1 MPSYDVAV
9 LGAGPGGYVAALRG
23 AQLGARVCLIEK
35 GPVGGTCLN
44 RGCIPT
50 KALITS
56 AELWRKVRGA
66 AAFGVEVSE
75 ARFNLGRAMARK
87 DEVVAYQVKGL
98 LGLLRGAKIELIEGE
113 GAFTDA
119 RTLRVQRKAGGET
132 DVTAG
137 SFIVATGSEPAHIPT
152 APVDGRRIITSDEA
166 LAMSSL
172 PGSALIIGG
181 GVVGMEFASFWA
193 ALGVRVTV
201 VEMLPQILPTEDPQ
215 IAKGLEALLT
225 KQGAVFHVGAK
236 LERTEVRGDG
246 VHAWLSTGAEVVA
259 DLALVAVGRALNSR
273 GIGLERAGMEVDRHA
288 IRTDERMAT
297 SVPDIYA
304 LGDVAG
310 KVMLAH
316 AASAEGLVAVAN
328 ALGHAATMDYA
339 AVPNCIFTFPEIASV
354 GLTEARA
361 KAAGHEVKVGRF
373 NFAAS
378 GKALCLG
385 EPEGFVKVVADAASD
400 RLLGG
405 QMLGPH
411 VTDIIAE
418 AALAIRRGIPARAVA
433 GTIHAHPTLP
443 EAFVEAVHDV
453 HGEAIHKLRLRASA

>member
-1 MPSYDVAV
+1 MASYDVAV

-23 AQLGARVCLIEK
+23 AQLGARVCLIER
-35 GPVGGTCLN
+35 GPVGGTCLS

-56 AELWRKVRGA
+56 AELWRKVRGG
-66 AAFGVEVSE
+66 AAFGVEVTD
-75 ARFNLGRAMARK
+75 ACFNLGRAMARK

-98 LGLLRGAKIELIEGE
+98 LGLLRAAKVELVEGE
-113 GAFTDA
+113 GTFADA
-119 RTLRVQRKAGGET
+119 RTLHVRLKAGGET
-132 DVTAG
+132 GISAG
-137 SFIVATGSEPAHIPT
+137 AFIIATGSEPAHIPA
-152 APVDGRRIITSDEA
+152 APVDGRRILTSDEA
-166 LAMSSL
+166 LSMSAL

-215 IAKGLEALLT
+215 IAKGLETILA
-225 KQGAVFHVGAK
+225 KQGATFHVGAK

-259 DLALVAVGRALNSR
+259 DLALVAVGRALNSP
-273 GIGLERAGMEVDRHA
+273 GIGLERAGVALDRHA
-288 IRTDERMAT
+288 IQTDPRMAT
-297 SVPDIYA
+297 SVPHIYA
-304 LGDVAG
+304 VGDVAG
-310 KVMLAH
+310 KVLLAH
-316 AASAEGLVAVAN
+316 SASAEGLVAAAN
-328 ALGHAATMDYA
+328 ALGREASMDYA

-354 GLTEARA
+354 GLTEAGA
-361 KAAGHEVKVGRF
+361 KAAGHAVKVGRF

-400 RLLGG
+400 RLLGV

-418 AALAIRRGIPARAVA
+418 ATLAIRRGIPARDVA

-443 EAFVEAVHDV
+443 EAFMEAVHDV
-453 HGEAIHKLRLRASA
+453 HGEAIHKLRLRAGG